1 MKIIKVEDVEIEF
14 QKQNKGNDSKW
25 CTYVKVREKDHDKL
39 LFMIKTDHKPYT
51 RFTIETGDV
60 VMEKFMDS
68 LNEQAALD
76 VSIQD
81 KKSNPMPNMFHDK
94 NN

>member
-14 QKQNKGNDSKW
+14 QKQNPGNDSKW
-25 CTYVKVREKDHDKL
+25 GVYVKVREKDHDKL
-39 LFMIKTDHKPYT
+39 LVMIKTDHKPYT
-51 RFTIETGDV
+51 RFTIEKGNILEAV
-60 VMEKFMDS
+60 DS
-68 LNEQAALD
+68 MNELSALD

-81 KKSNPMPNMFHDK
+81 EKSNPMPNTFHDK